1 VAIKIG
7 DRIRARRQARQW
19 SQAYLAGRARIHQV
33 TLARIETGVVDP
45 TVSTVMRL
53 AKALGLKT
61 GQLLD

>member
-1 VAIKIG
+1 
-7 DRIRARRQARQW
+7 
-19 SQAYLAGRARIHQV
+19 V

-45 TVSTVMRL
+45 TVSTVMKL